1 MFNDAKLRQFAYFVS
16 AEWTGGIYASPSMP
30 GSRPGGLIAAA
41 WAAMITMGEQ
51 GYVECAKQIM
61 SASKRI
67 ESGVA
72 DIRGLKVC
80 GKPDMSV
87 IAFAIDHASP
97 VGQKLNIYK
106 ISDAMKKR
114 DWNLNT
120 LQSPPSIHICCTFM
134 HRDAATKFLDDLRSA
149 VQEVHDFP
157 DKYKSG
163 TAALYGMA
171 GSLPDSTLTVELAKG
186 FLDLLFKA

>member
-1 MFNDAKLRQFAYFVS
+1 
-16 AEWTGGIYASPSMP
+16 
-30 GSRPGGLIAAA
+30 
-41 WAAMITMGEQ
+41 MITLGEQ

-61 SASKRI
+61 TTAKKI
-67 ESGVA
+67 EAGVSE
-72 DIRGLKVC
+72 IKGLKVC

-87 IAFAIDHASP
+87 VAFQVDEDSAT
-97 VGQKLNIYK
+97 GKKLNIYK

-120 LQSPPSIHICCTFM
+120 LQRPASIHICCTYM
-134 HRDAATKFLDDLRSA
+134 HRDVSAKFVGDLQSS
-149 VQEVHDFP
+149 VQEILDFP

-163 TAALYGMA
+163 SAALYGMA
-171 GSLPDSTLTVELAKG
+171 GSLPDSSLTVELAKG